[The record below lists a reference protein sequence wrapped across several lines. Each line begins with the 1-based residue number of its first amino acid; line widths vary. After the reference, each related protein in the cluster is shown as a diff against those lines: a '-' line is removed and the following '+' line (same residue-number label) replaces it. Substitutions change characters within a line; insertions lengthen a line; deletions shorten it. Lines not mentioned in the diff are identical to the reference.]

1 MPYSSLLVHV
11 DVDGELGGRV
21 ELAAGL
27 ADHFHSHLIGV
38 ASWMARPPFVV
49 EGVPIDPEPTQED
62 YEEMRAVLNRRGEEF
77 RDRVGARRSQV
88 EWRSS
93 FDFPTEFVAR
103 EARAADLVI
112 VGRDRKSYDP
122 YRSTDSGA
130 LVLRTGRP
138 MLVVPP
144 SIRSLVAN
152 RVMVA
157 WKDKRE
163 ARRAVQDALPFLLG
177 AKEVLLVEVTEAG
190 SVEDA
195 IHRLKDVAS
204 YLSRHGV
211 TALAERVHPIEGT
224 ASGALLRL
232 VEEQPVDLIVSGAY
246 GHTRLGEWIFGGV
259 TQDLL
264 SRSPVCCLLSH

>member
-1 MPYSSLLVHV
+1 MSYKSLLVHV
-11 DVDGELGGRV
+11 DVDGEIGGRV
-21 ELAAGL
+21 RLAAGL
-27 ADHFHSHLIGV
+27 ADRFHSHLIGA

-49 EGVPIDPEPTQED
+49 EGVTIDPAPTEED
-62 YEEMRAVLNRRGEEF
+62 YEEMRAVLGRREKEF
-77 RDRVGARRSQV
+77 RACVGSTSGQV

-93 FDFPTEFVAR
+93 LDFPTEFVAR

-112 VGRDRKSYDP
+112 IGRDRKPYDP
-122 YRSTDSGA
+122 YCSTDSGA

-138 MLVVPP
+138 VLVVPP
-144 SIRSLVAN
+144 AINSLTAN
-152 RVMVA
+152 RVVVA
-157 WKDKRE
+157 WKDTRE

-177 AKEVLLVEVTEAG
+177 AKEVLLVEVTETG
-190 SVEDA
+190 SVEDSM
-195 IHRLKDVAS
+195 HRLKDVAR

-211 TALAERVHPIEGT
+211 TVLAEWVRPIEGT

-232 VEEQPVDLIVSGAY
+232 VQEQSIDLIVSGAY

-264 SRSPVCCLLSH
+264 MQEKCCALLSH